1 MKLSPY
7 PRWLYTDAFRRALQD
22 QMSIVRKSAPSRALS
37 GVVIATTLA
46 VSLFAVA
53 VPAQAASYLDSL
65 RALSRQANVSA
76 MVIRLDDMAVIDE
89 INADQRLT
97 PASVSK
103 LYAAAAALEQFGPAH
118 RFTSRFTTNGSVSGN
133 ALNGNL
139 IFVGGGDPALDNAR
153 LWSLINGLRERG
165 ISRVNG
171 DLVVDDGL
179 FGSVPCLTKDRCDA
193 QRVASH
199 AYSAPL
205 SSAGVNF
212 ATIQANV
219 YAGERA
225 GDPARV
231 ELLPRGLSGYRIA
244 NDVSTGLPG
253 TRPSLSV
260 WRTYDGGQ
268 STLHLRGSLPMGTGP
283 YKIHRAVTG
292 PAQDTARVI
301 AAMLHDMG
309 ITVTGNVRV
318 QGNIGGTTT
327 LAHVESDTLAEQ
339 LIPLM
344 AYSNNYMADTL
355 TLDLAADSG
364 YNRPLTLPLASQA
377 LEALADRALREN
389 FPMQAGAGSGA
400 VLDSGSGLAVSNKL
414 SARDLVALLSYMY
427 RQPSLFPAFYG
438 SIPVPLSA
446 PSRTLKQGNFDWLT
460 RINAKTGTLSE
471 PVTVRALAG
480 YFRLQSGGYGAFAFV
495 INGTS
500 SRPSLSYRQTVT
512 AYQTDMESILA
523 DY

>member
-1 MKLSPY
+1 ML
-7 PRWLYTDAFRRALQD
+7 
-22 QMSIVRKSAPSRALS
+22 IVRKSAQGPSALS
-37 GVVIATTLA
+37 FAALA
-46 VSLFAVA
+46 AVALTVLLFAA
-53 VPAQAASYLDSL
+53 PASAATYLDSL
-65 RALSRQANVSA
+65 RALSQRAHVSGL
-76 MVIRLDDMAVIDE
+76 VIRLDDMSVIDE
-89 INADQRLT
+89 INPDKRLT

-103 LYAAAAALEQFGPAH
+103 LFAASAALEQFGPAH
-118 RFTSRFTTNGSVSGN
+118 RFTSRFTSPGSVSGHT
-133 ALNGNL
+133 LNGDL
-139 IFVGGGDPALDNAR
+139 VFLGGGDPALDNPR

-165 ISRVNG
+165 IKRVTGN
-171 DLVVDDGL
+171 LIVDDGL

-199 AYSAPL
+199 SYSAPL
-205 SSAGVNF
+205 SSVGVNF
-212 ATIQANV
+212 ATIQASL
-219 YAGERA
+219 YPGERS
-225 GDPARV
+225 GDAARV
-231 ELLPRGLSGYRIA
+231 ALHPIGLTGYNIDS
-244 NDVSTGLPG
+244 DVTTGLPH
-253 TRPSLSV
+253 TRPRLSA
-260 WRTYDGGQ
+260 WRTSDGGR
-268 STLHLRGSLPMGTGP
+268 STLHLRGELPMGTGP
-283 YKIHRAVTG
+283 YDVHRAIAG
-292 PAQDTARVI
+292 PANETARVLL
-301 AAMLHDMG
+301 AMLDDMG
-309 ITVTGNVRV
+309 ISVEGVARV
-318 QGNIGGTTT
+318 QANTDAGDT
-327 LAHVESDTLAEQ
+327 LTYVKSNTLAEQ

-389 FPMQAGAGSGA
+389 FPSHADSGKGA
-400 VLDSGSGLAVSNKL
+400 VLESGSGLAVTNKL

-427 RQPSLFPAFYG
+427 HQPSLFPSFYG

-495 INGTS
+495 INGTR

>member
-1 MKLSPY
+1 ML
-7 PRWLYTDAFRRALQD
+7 
-22 QMSIVRKSAPSRALS
+22 IVRNPARSRSSSGRVVATAL
-37 GVVIATTLA
+37 LA
-46 VSLFAVA
+46 CLVCMAL
-53 VPAQAASYLDSL
+53 PASAASYLDSL
-65 RALSRQANVSA
+65 RALSGQAQVSA
-76 MVIRLDDMAVIDE
+76 MVIRLEDMAVIDE

-103 LYAAAAALEQFGPAH
+103 LFAAAAGLEQFGPAH
-118 RFTSRFTTNGSVSGN
+118 RFTSRFKTNGSVFGN
-133 ALNGNL
+133 TLNGNL
-139 IFVGGGDPALDNAR
+139 VFVGGGDPALDNAR
-153 LWSLINGLRERG
+153 LWRLINGLRERG
-165 ISRVNG
+165 ITRVNG

-179 FGSVPCLTKDRCDA
+179 FGTVPCLTKDRCDA

-212 ATIQANV
+212 ATVQTNV

-231 ELLPRGLSGYRIA
+231 ELLPRGLSDYRIA
-244 NDVSTGLPG
+244 NDVSTTLPG

-260 WRTYDGGQ
+260 WRSYDNGM
-268 STLHLRGSLPMGTGP
+268 STLHLRGSVPMGTGP
-283 YKIHRAVTG
+283 YKVHRAVTG
-292 PAQDTARVI
+292 PAEDTARVLS
-301 AAMLHDMG
+301 AMLADMG
-309 ITVTGNVRV
+309 ITVTGHTRV
-318 QGNIGGTTT
+318 QGNAGNGTTLT
-327 LAHVESDTLAEQ
+327 QVESETLAEQ

-344 AYSNNYMADTL
+344 AYSNNYMADVL

-377 LEALADRALREN
+377 LEALADRALRES
-389 FPMQAGAGSGA
+389 FPMQANAGSGA

-480 YFRLQSGGYGAFAFV
+480 YFRLQNGGYGAFAFV

>member
-1 MKLSPY
+1 MLIARKPVS
-7 PRWLYTDAFRRALQD
+7 RRTLF
-22 QMSIVRKSAPSRALS
+22 VALS
-37 GVVIATTLA
+37 ALVVCALSSLA
-46 VSLFAVA
+46 STAS
-53 VPAQAASYLDSL
+53 AANYLDAL
-65 RALSRQANVSA
+65 RALSQRAHVSA
-76 MVIRLDDMAVIDE
+76 MVIRLDDMAVIDA

-103 LYAAAAALEQFGPAH
+103 LYASAAALEQFGPDH
-118 RFTSRFTTNGSVSGN
+118 RFETRFTGSGSVDGN
-133 ALNGNL
+133 TLYGDL
-139 IFVGGGDPALDNAR
+139 VFRGGGDPALDDAR
-153 LWSLINGLRERG
+153 LYTLINRLRERG
-165 ISRVNG
+165 IERVTG
-171 DLVVDDGL
+171 DLVIDDGL

-193 QRVASH
+193 QSAASH

-212 ATIQANV
+212 ATIQASV
-219 YAGERA
+219 YAGDRA

-231 ELLPRGLSGYRIA
+231 SLHPRGISGYHIDNQA
-244 NDVSTGLPG
+244 TTGLPHS
-253 TRPSLSV
+253 RPSLRV
-260 WRTYDGGQ
+260 WRSHESGQ
-268 STLHLRGSLPMGTGP
+268 STLHVRGSVPMGSGP
-283 YKIHRAVTG
+283 YDVHRAVTG
-292 PAQDTARVI
+292 PAVQTGRALR
-301 AAMLHDMG
+301 AMLDDLG
-309 ITVTGNVRV
+309 IQVAGDTRV
-318 QGNIGGTTT
+318 QSNAATGTT
-327 LAHVESDTLAEQ
+327 LARVQSDTLAEQ

-355 TLDLAADSG
+355 TLALAADSG
-364 YNRPLTLPLASQA
+364 YNRPLTLPMASQA
-377 LEALADRALREN
+377 LEALADRAMRETFASRTN
-389 FPMQAGAGSGA
+389 SRYDAPPI
-400 VLDSGSGLAVSNKL
+400 LESGSGLAVSNKL

-427 RQPSLFPAFYG
+427 RQPSLFPSFYG

-460 RINAKTGTLSE
+460 RINAKTGTLTE

-480 YFRLQSGGYGAFAFV
+480 YFRLQGGGFGAFAFV

>member
-1 MKLSPY
+1 MFIARKPG
-7 PRWLYTDAFRRALQD
+7 RNQRRAG
-22 QMSIVRKSAPSRALS
+22 RAPAS
-37 GVVIATTLA
+37 
-46 VSLFAVA
+46 FAA
-53 VPAQAASYLDSL
+53 FAASAFALLLSLAASATALAAPYLNSL
-65 RALSRQANVSA
+65 RELSQRADVTAL
-76 MVIRLDDMAVIDE
+76 VIRLDDMSVIDE
-89 INADQRLT
+89 INPDQRLT

-103 LYAAAAALEQFGPAH
+103 LYAASAALEQFGPGH
-118 RFTSRFTTNGSVSGN
+118 RFVSRFTSQGSVSGQT
-133 ALNGNL
+133 LNGDL
-139 IFVGGGDPALDNAR
+139 VFLGGGDPSLDNPR

-165 ISRVNG
+165 ITRVNG
-171 DLVVDDGL
+171 NLIVDDGL
-179 FGSVPCLTKDRCDA
+179 FGTVPCLTKDRCDA

-219 YAGERA
+219 YPGARS

-231 ELLPRGLSGYRIA
+231 ALHPLGLSGYSID
-244 NDVSTGLPG
+244 NDVSTGLPH
-253 TRPSLSV
+253 TRPSLSA
-260 WRTYDGGQ
+260 WRTYDGGR

-283 YKIHRAVTG
+283 YEVHRAVTG
-292 PAQDTARVI
+292 PATDTARVLMT
-301 AAMLHDMG
+301 MLGDMG
-309 ITVTGNVRV
+309 ITVSGNARV
-318 QGNIGGTTT
+318 QANASVGETV
-327 LAHVESDTLAEQ
+327 ASVKSDTLAEQ

-389 FPMQAGAGSGA
+389 FPSKAGNGSGA
-400 VLDSGSGLAVSNKL
+400 VLESGSGLAVSNKL

-480 YFRLQSGGYGAFAFV
+480 YFRLQSGGYGAFGVV
-495 INGTS
+495 INGTR

-512 AYQTDMESILA
+512 AYQTDLESILA

>member
-1 MKLSPY
+1 MFI
-7 PRWLYTDAFRRALQD
+7 A
-22 QMSIVRKSAPSRALS
+22 RKPARGQSVS
-37 GVVIATTLA
+37 GVVPAM
-46 VSLFAVA
+46 AVA
-53 VPAQAASYLDSL
+53 LAALLFSTSALAAPYLDSL
-65 RALSRQANVSA
+65 RELSQRADVSA
-76 MVIRLDDMAVIDE
+76 LVIRLDDMSVIDE

-103 LYAAAAALEQFGPAH
+103 LYAASAALEQFGPAH
-118 RFTSRFTTNGSVSGN
+118 RFTSRLTSHGSVSGN
-133 ALNGNL
+133 TLNGDL
-139 IFVGGGDPALDNAR
+139 VFVGGGDPALDNPR
-153 LWSLINGLRERG
+153 LWSLINRLRERG
-165 ISRVNG
+165 INRVNG
-171 DLVVDDGL
+171 NLIVDDGL

-199 AYSAPL
+199 AYSSPL

-219 YAGERA
+219 YPGERS
-225 GDPARV
+225 GDAARV
-231 ELLPRGLSGYRIA
+231 ALHPIGLSGYNID
-244 NDVSTGLPG
+244 NEVTTGLPH
-253 TRPSLSV
+253 TRPSLRV
-260 WRTYDGGQ
+260 WRTYDGGR
-268 STLHLRGSLPMGTGP
+268 STLHLRGALPMGTGP
-283 YKIHRAVTG
+283 YEVHRAVTG
-292 PAQDTARVI
+292 PANDTARVLM
-301 AAMLHDMG
+301 AMLEDMG
-309 ITVTGNVRV
+309 ISVSGQPRV
-318 QGNIGGTTT
+318 QTNAGGGDT
-327 LAHVESDTLAEQ
+327 LAYVESRTLAEQ

-364 YNRPLTLPLASQA
+364 YNRPLTLPLASQS

-389 FPMQAGAGSGA
+389 FPSQATAGTGPIIE
-400 VLDSGSGLAVSNKL
+400 SGSGLAVSNKL

-495 INGTS
+495 INGTR

-512 AYQTDMESILA
+512 AYQTDMEAILA